1 MLTLGSSD
9 SETKNKWKITFY
21 FLLHFLVWIFNFARW
36 KILTLKFVILFL
48 INVINYMDRYV
59 LFGIVSS
66 IQNEFQ
72 IGKAQIGLLQTVF
85 IISYMIFSP
94 LAGYFGDRYDR
105 KIILGL
111 SLISWSVVVFW
122 SRLILNEFIIWL
134 IHLEKSGKKIKLW
147 SFLFCLI

>member
-1 MLTLGSSD
+1 
-9 SETKNKWKITFY
+9 
-21 FLLHFLVWIFNFARW
+21 
-36 KILTLKFVILFL
+36 
-48 INVINYMDRYV
+48 MDRYV

-72 IGKAQIGLLQTVF
+72 IDKAQIGLLQTVF

-105 KIILGL
+105 KKILAL

-122 SRLILNEFIIWL
+122 SRLILNEFII
-134 IHLEKSGKKIKLW
+134 
-147 SFLFCLI
+147 

>member
-1 MLTLGSSD
+1 MAQIFWKLWLRNKIM
-9 SETKNKWKITFY
+9 KNHVIFFITISNLNIQFCLKKIS
-21 FLLHFLVWIFNFARW
+21 
-36 KILTLKFVILFL
+36 TLKLVILFL

-85 IISYMIFSP
+85 IISYMIFSL
-94 LAGYFGDRYDR
+94 LAGCFGDRYDR
-105 KIILGL
+105 KIILAL

-122 SRLILNEFIIWL
+122 SRLILNELII
-134 IHLEKSGKKIKLW
+134 
-147 SFLFCLI
+147 